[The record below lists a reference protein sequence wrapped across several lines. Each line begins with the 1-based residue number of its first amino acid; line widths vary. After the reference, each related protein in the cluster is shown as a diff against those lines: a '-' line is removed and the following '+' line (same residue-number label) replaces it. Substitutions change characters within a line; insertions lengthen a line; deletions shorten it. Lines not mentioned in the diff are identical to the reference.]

1 MSTLKDSE
9 SRSSKALSTPG
20 TITSF
25 HLPPPLSLD
34 RRTDWRALPPDAS
47 PSPRSHIP
55 SDEEIIE
62 AIAFVWCIHWNS
74 FSTMDAAGLRA
85 RILAKRPSWHL
96 LEKRVANVRSRA
108 LADGRLRR
116 PAFEVGLRM
125 EPSMDEVRLREHAYD
140 FDPHWRSA
148 RHAHV
153 CKLLKSFEITS
164 GEVVWGQL
172 AAFVSGMKSGVRDK
186 ALASASSSSPWR
198 FRTAARPG
206 IWHLSPLQIARVN
219 AAPTPFSQSQ
229 PTGFLL
235 HHENVD
241 PTSVL
246 VRARCGDAGAPCVA
260 RISDGGWGAEDHGD
274 MIRTIVDADPEE
286 WSALWARRWQM
297 YLDGIWPDKHHDD
310 AERWARL
317 DALRTQATFFVDGA
331 HAPEV
336 LRLIARPSVLDE
348 RTKRDESSSLC
359 AAAAVDRRSDIGS
372 GCRPFG
378 CHLSLPRPEGDE
390 LARLVFSGS
399 RSAIFPD
406 SDELIAFW
414 YDSRHAEY
422 DDVDLASVPVVEHI
436 RA

>member
-1 MSTLKDSE
+1 MSTLPKNSE

-85 RILAKRPSWHL
+85 RILAQRPSWHL

-116 PAFEVGLRM
+116 PAHEVGLRM
-125 EPSMDEVRLREHAYD
+125 QPSMDEVRLREHAYD
-140 FDPHWRSA
+140 FDPQWRSA
-148 RHAHV
+148 RRAHV

-186 ALASASSSSPWR
+186 GNAALATASSSSPWR

-206 IWHLSPLQIARVN
+206 IWHVRKL
-219 AAPTPFSQSQ
+219 
-229 PTGFLL
+229 
-235 HHENVD
+235 
-241 PTSVL
+241 PTSLRPLLSCLTLTAATATDRACKRGSNTLLPVTADRLPPAPRKRRPHVRPRPCALWRRGCPLRGPPQRRRLGRRGPRRHDPHHRRRRPGGMERPLGAQMADVPRWHMAGQAPRRRGALGASRRAAYAGRVL
-246 VRARCGDAGAPCVA
+246 HRRRARPRGATPYRAVKKNLFVCY
-260 RISDGGWGAEDHGD
+260 S
-274 MIRTIVDADPEE
+274 RT
-286 WSALWARRWQM
+286 LQ
-297 YLDGIWPDKHHDD
+297 LDSHPN
-310 AERWARL
+310 
-317 DALRTQATFFVDGA
+317 
-331 HAPEV
+331 
-336 LRLIARPSVLDE
+336 
-348 RTKRDESSSLC
+348 
-359 AAAAVDRRSDIGS
+359 
-372 GCRPFG
+372 
-378 CHLSLPRPEGDE
+378 
-390 LARLVFSGS
+390 
-399 RSAIFPD
+399 
-406 SDELIAFW
+406 
-414 YDSRHAEY
+414 
-422 DDVDLASVPVVEHI
+422 
-436 RA
+436 

>member
-1 MSTLKDSE
+1 MSTLPKDSQLL
-9 SRSSKALSTPG
+9 SPSSKALSTPP
-20 TITSF
+20 TITSLL
-25 HLPPPLSLD
+25 LPPPLSSD
-34 RRTDWRALPPDAS
+34 RRTDWRALPPCAS

-55 SDEEIIE
+55 SDEEVIE

-96 LEKRVANVRSRA
+96 LEKRVADVRSRA
-108 LADGRLRR
+108 LADGRLRQ

-125 EPSMDEVRLREHAYD
+125 QPSMDEVRLREHAYD

-148 RHAHV
+148 RRAYV

-186 ALASASSSSPWR
+186 GNAPLATTTASSSSSPWR

-206 IWHLSPLQIARVN
+206 TWQHQH
-219 AAPTPFSQSQ
+219 PFSQSQ

-235 HHENVD
+235 HHEDVD

-246 VRARCGDAGAPCVA
+246 VRARCGDTGAPCVA
-260 RISDGGWGAEDHGD
+260 RLGDGGWGAEDRGD
-274 MIRTIVDADPEE
+274 MIRTIVDVDPEE
-286 WSALWARRWQM
+286 WSAS
-297 YLDGIWPDKHHDD
+297 HHDD

-317 DALRTQATFFVDGA
+317 DALRTHSTFFVDGA

-336 LRLIARPSVLDE
+336 LRLIARSTHIQINRPSVLDE
-348 RTKRDESSSLC
+348 RVKGNESSSL
-359 AAAAVDRRSDIGS
+359 
-372 GCRPFG
+372 
-378 CHLSLPRPEGDE
+378 
-390 LARLVFSGS
+390 
-399 RSAIFPD
+399 
-406 SDELIAFW
+406 
-414 YDSRHAEY
+414 
-422 DDVDLASVPVVEHI
+422 
-436 RA
+436 